1 MANIERRHWLFAF
14 AIIIVTIGILVA
26 MDRPLICT
34 CGYVKIWEGQ
44 VNGPGN
50 SQHIADWYTPSHIT
64 HGMLFFGIGYLLV
77 RRHALGWRMVGAV
90 ALEMIWEIIEN
101 SPFIINRYREATL
114 AVGYSGDSILNS
126 VADGG
131 WMLAGFLIASRLP
144 WYATVAI
151 ILLFELFTL
160 FMIRDNLT
168 LNIVMLLAPIDAI
181 KIWQGGG

>member
-1 MANIERRHWLFAF
+1 MANIEERHWLCAA
-14 AIIIVTIGILVA
+14 AIVISTIVILIA
-26 MDRPLICT
+26 MDRPPICQ
-34 CGYVKIWEGQ
+34 CGFVKLWEGQ

-64 HGMLFFGIGYLLV
+64 HGMLFFGVGYLLF
-77 RRHALGWRMVGAV
+77 RRYDLGWRMVGAV
-90 ALEMIWEIIEN
+90 ALEMTWEIIEN
-101 SPFIINRYREATL
+101 SPFIINRYREETL

-131 WMLAGFLIASRLP
+131 WMLAGFFIASRLP

-151 ILLFELFTL
+151 ILSFELFTL

-168 LNIVMLLAPIDAI
+168 LNILMLVAPIDAI
-181 KIWQGGG
+181 KMWQAGG